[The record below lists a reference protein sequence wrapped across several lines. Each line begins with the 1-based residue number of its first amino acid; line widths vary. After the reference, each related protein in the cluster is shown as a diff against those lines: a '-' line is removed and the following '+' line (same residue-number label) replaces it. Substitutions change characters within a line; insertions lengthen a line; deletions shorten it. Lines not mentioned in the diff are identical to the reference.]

1 MKILYYIYT
10 YLNYSVTS
18 VDFHKFISTNIGC
31 SAIAENLLST
41 IEFPSNATSE
51 NCDIMLQLQKLL
63 QTVVNSHT
71 SKAITTATSKPS
83 RDIKTRHQFQTLYL
97 NSRKTAI
104 TSVFIL
110 NFNFRQQDITNVTNV
125 ISTRSRNSST
135 NYDSNDHS

>member
-1 MKILYYIYT
+1 MAKDAMVFVIVRMDRMKVGVVSLSNMKKDTLLHSYFYI
-10 YLNYSVTS
+10 NYSVTCL
-18 VDFHKFISTNIGC
+18 DFQKFISTNIGC

-97 NSRKTAI
+97 NS
-104 TSVFIL
+104 
-110 NFNFRQQDITNVTNV
+110 
-125 ISTRSRNSST
+125 
-135 NYDSNDHS
+135 